1 MSDQLKANG
10 WVVLDP
16 SHEERVVGAE
26 PATRLS
32 TLAGATVGIIS
43 NGKENTRQ
51 FFDNMDRILRE
62 QYEVAE
68 VVRRIKGNY
77 SAPAEDELMAEA
89 LGWDAVLSGVG
100 D

>member
-1 MSDQLKANG
+1 MSESG

-16 SHEERVVGAE
+16 SHEDRKVGSE
-26 PATRLS
+26 PAPRLA
-32 TLAGATVGIIS
+32 TLAGTTVGVIS
-43 NGKENTRQ
+43 NGKENTRP
-51 FFDNMDRILRE
+51 FYDHVERILRE
-62 QYEVAE
+62 QHQVAE

-89 LGWDAVLSGVG
+89 MGWDAVLSGVG